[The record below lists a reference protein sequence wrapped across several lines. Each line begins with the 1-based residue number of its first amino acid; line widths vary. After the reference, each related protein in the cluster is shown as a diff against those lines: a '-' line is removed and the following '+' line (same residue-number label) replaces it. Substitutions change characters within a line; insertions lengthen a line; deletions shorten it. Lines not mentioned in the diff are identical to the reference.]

1 MLKLVPRR
9 RTKGRYRQDK
19 VLFFSPENLVAKAS
33 ASKPRPRKPR
43 GKIVGSPREGQ
54 FDLDLKKVEG
64 LALPDKIPQNLH
76 TLFVGVNP
84 GIRSAKIGHYF
95 AGHSNY
101 FWKLIA
107 ASGVWPKP
115 LTTFDDDQMVEQG
128 FGFTDTCKRPTPG
141 IHGLTRADFTECKTR
156 IRRLVKARK
165 PQTVVFVSKSAY
177 RVFLGN
183 PQAEVRYGLQPQDV
197 EGVPVFVVPSTSGRS
212 LADSSYRTKLQW
224 FQKLR
229 AHLSYWPAG
238 A

>member
-1 MLKLVPRR
+1 
-9 RTKGRYRQDK
+9 
-19 VLFFSPENLVAKAS
+19 VAKAS

-141 IHGLTRADFTECKTR
+141 IHGLT
-156 IRRLVKARK
+156 
-165 PQTVVFVSKSAY
+165 QTVVFVSKSAY